1 MSPSAS
7 TSNLKTRAW
16 GLGRQLWASYGQ
28 ARWQGLSASA
38 RLWVLVFI
46 GFMGVWVFVSIA
58 ILPAMRTLN
67 ASERQR
73 EEVAQQVVQMRS
85 LQQRAQELQKIKSLS
100 REESLKSLESIT
112 PAGNPALQMTIQGDR
127 VLVQLKNLPASQL
140 AAWMAQARSNAQT
153 LPDEV
158 HITRAALPNAG
169 VQAGVNTTGNSAKP
183 SNAWDGQIILRLP
196 KKP

>member
-7 TSNLKTRAW
+7 TSNLKTRAR

-46 GFMGVWVFVSIA
+46 GFMGVWVFVSTA
-58 ILPAMRTLN
+58 ILPAMQTLN

-85 LQQRAQELQKIKSLS
+85 LQQRAQELQKIKSLA

-140 AAWMAQARSNAQT
+140 AAWLAQARSNAQT

-169 VQAGVNTTGNSAKP
+169 VQAGVNTTGNSAKL
-183 SNAWDGQIILRLP
+183 STAWDGQIILRLP

>member
-7 TSNLKTRAW
+7 TSNLKARAR

-58 ILPAMRTLN
+58 ILPAMQTLN

-85 LQQRAQELQKIKSLS
+85 LQQRAQELQKIKSLA

-140 AAWMAQARSNAQT
+140 AAWLAQARSNAQT

-169 VQAGVNTTGNSAKP
+169 VQAGVNTTGNSAKL
-183 SNAWDGQIILRLP
+183 STAWDGQIILRLP

>member
-7 TSNLKTRAW
+7 TSNLKARAR

-58 ILPAMRTLN
+58 ILPAMQTLN

-85 LQQRAQELQKIKSLS
+85 LQQRAQELQKIKSLA
-100 REESLKSLESIT
+100 REESL
-112 PAGNPALQMTIQGDR
+112 
-127 VLVQLKNLPASQL
+127 
-140 AAWMAQARSNAQT
+140 
-153 LPDEV
+153 
-158 HITRAALPNAG
+158 
-169 VQAGVNTTGNSAKP
+169 
-183 SNAWDGQIILRLP
+183 
-196 KKP
+196 